1 MPATLVTGATR
12 GIGRAIAER
21 LAADGHRVL
30 GIARCADPS
39 FPGSLYIADLA
50 SADSTAVALEA
61 ISAGD
66 PVDNLVNNAG
76 FSKLTPLETLTI
88 EDMRETLEVNVRAAA
103 QIARAFAPAMAA
115 RGRGRIVNIGS
126 KAQQGRGGVSAYAA
140 SKAGLQAMTVSWAL
154 ELARQGVTVNLVA
167 PGAIETQMFE
177 RNNPAGSLRRAA
189 TEAAVPMGR
198 LGRPEE
204 VAAAVAFFLS
214 DEATYITGQ
223 TLYVC
228 GGWSVASA

>member
-39 FPGSLYIADLA
+39 FPGSLFLADLA

-61 ISAGD
+61 ISAGGQ
-66 PVDNLVNNAG
+66 VDNLVNNAG

-126 KAQQGRGGVSAYAA
+126 KAQQGRA
-140 SKAGLQAMTVSWAL
+140 Q
-154 ELARQGVTVNLVA
+154 
-167 PGAIETQMFE
+167 P
-177 RNNPAGSLRRAA
+177 
-189 TEAAVPMGR
+189 
-198 LGRPEE
+198 
-204 VAAAVAFFLS
+204 
-214 DEATYITGQ
+214 
-223 TLYVC
+223 
-228 GGWSVASA
+228 